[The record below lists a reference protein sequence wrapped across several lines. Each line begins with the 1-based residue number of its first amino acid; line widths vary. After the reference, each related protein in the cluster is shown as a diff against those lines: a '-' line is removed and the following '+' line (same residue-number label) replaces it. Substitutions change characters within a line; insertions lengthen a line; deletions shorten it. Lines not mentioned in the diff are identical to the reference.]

1 MLYYWLFAAV
11 VSAFLLWG
19 VISPRGQWYVVKGWM
34 YRNPEKNEP
43 SNIVYFFT
51 RVGSLLLMVGLI
63 AAGVLLTLAGA
74 GTDDW

>member
-1 MLYYWLFAAV
+1 MVWYWLFAVV

-43 SNIVYFFT
+43 SNVVYFFT
-51 RVGSLLLMVGLI
+51 RGGNALLI
-63 AAGVLLTLAGA
+63 AALLAVGVLLTLAGV
-74 GTDDW
+74 GTEAP

>member
-1 MLYYWLFAAV
+1 MVWYWLFAVV

-43 SNIVYFFT
+43 SNVVYFFT
-51 RVGSLLLMVGLI
+51 RAGNALLI
-63 AAGVLLTLAGA
+63 AALLAVGVLLTVAGV
-74 GTDDW
+74 GTEAP